1 MKLEGVKECEAEDDF
16 DRQSGTASVD
26 MDQMNDLI
34 KKKRQIMVTKMSRA
48 STIQTLYDSLK
59 TKQLQT
65 KVIYQKLDRL

>member
-1 MKLEGVKECEAEDDF
+1 
-16 DRQSGTASVD
+16 
-26 MDQMNDLI
+26 
-34 KKKRQIMVTKMSRA
+34 MVTKMSRA

>member
-34 KKKRQIMVTKMSRA
+34 KKKR
-48 STIQTLYDSLK
+48 
-59 TKQLQT
+59 
-65 KVIYQKLDRL
+65 